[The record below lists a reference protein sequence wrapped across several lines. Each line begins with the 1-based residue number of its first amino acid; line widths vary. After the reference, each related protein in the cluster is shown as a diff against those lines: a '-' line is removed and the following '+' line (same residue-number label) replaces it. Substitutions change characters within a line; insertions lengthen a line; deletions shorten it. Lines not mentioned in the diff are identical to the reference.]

1 MQVELFFSL
10 LYIIIVV
17 DRKNWTKREMESIQ
31 ISVKWTNDTMAYKSI
46 IEGF

>member
-1 MQVELFFSL
+1 MYVELFLSL
-10 LYIIIVV
+10 FYIIIVI
-17 DRKNWTKREMESIQ
+17 DMKNWTKREMESIQ